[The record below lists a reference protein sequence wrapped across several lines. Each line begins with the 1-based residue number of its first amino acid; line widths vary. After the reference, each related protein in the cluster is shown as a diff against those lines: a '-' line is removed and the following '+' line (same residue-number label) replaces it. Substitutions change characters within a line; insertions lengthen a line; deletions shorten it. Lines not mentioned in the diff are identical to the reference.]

1 MHSRKVNHCFPVDKT
16 LGKEL
21 RVQLFFRRN
30 NDIFN
35 CLKVSAE
42 RSSLFFV
49 PKIRK
54 TVPNEVIN
62 TISELAESVLST
74 TDFFLVDVEIKG
86 GDTPEIWV
94 SIDAEDR
101 GVNMDECAEVSNELG
116 FLMDA
121 HDVFSGRYR
130 INVSSPGLSRPLIDR
145 RQYPKNVGREAKFKF
160 KKDGEYTKIEGT
172 LKEVDD
178 DHIVV
183 GLDDES
189 IKKIAFDDLVETKII
204 PSFK

>member
-1 MHSRKVNHCFPVDKT
+1 M
-16 LGKEL
+16 
-21 RVQLFFRRN
+21 
-30 NDIFN
+30 
-35 CLKVSAE
+35 
-42 RSSLFFV
+42 
-49 PKIRK
+49 
-54 TVPNEVIN
+54 PNEVIN

-94 SIDAEDR
+94 SIDAVDR

-130 INVSSPGLSRPLIDR
+130 INVSSPGLSRPLVDR
-145 RQYPKNVGREAKFKF
+145 RQYPKNIGRKAKFTF
-160 KKDGEYTKIEGT
+160 KEDGEDTNVEGV
-172 LKEVDD
+172 LKDVDENYV
-178 DHIVV
+178 IV
-183 GLDDES
+183 GLDDS
-189 IKKIAFDDLVETKII
+189 TKKILFDDLVETKII

>member
-1 MHSRKVNHCFPVDKT
+1 M
-16 LGKEL
+16 
-21 RVQLFFRRN
+21 FFRRIN
-30 NDIFN
+30 GIFD

-49 PKIRK
+49 PKNKKIVK
-54 TVPNEVIN
+54 NEVIN
-62 TISELAESVLST
+62 KISELAESVLST

-86 GDTPEIWV
+86 GDTPEVWV

-101 GVNMDECAEVSNELG
+101 GVNMDECAEVSNELS

-130 INVSSPGLSRPLIDR
+130 INVSSPGLSRPLVDR
-145 RQYPKNVGREAKFKF
+145 RQYPKNVGRKAKFKF
-160 KKDGEYTKIEGT
+160 KKDGEYTKVEGT
-172 LKEVDD
+172 LKKVDD
-178 DHIVV
+178 NHVV
-183 GLDDES
+183 VSMGDES
-189 IKKIAFDDLVETKII
+189 IKKILFDDLVETKII